1 MNISLTPKLE
11 KFIRGQVAS
20 GHYNNASEVLR
31 EAVRL
36 LMHEN
41 ESRAAKI
48 ARLREMGE
56 VGERELAAGRGT
68 VLKTARDVEKFFR
81 ALR

>member
-41 ESRAAKI
+41 ETRAAKI

-56 VGERELAAGRGT
+56 AGERDIAAGRYT
-68 VLKTARDVEKFFR
+68 TLKTAKDFDKFFR
-81 ALR
+81 KL